1 MLADPDGSA
10 SRLWRVSPCSN
21 GYTATSSSG
30 LDFDDRYAST
40 AEGNR
45 VWLYEPNSGAVQ
57 AWRLF

>member
-1 MLADPDGSA
+1 M
-10 SRLWRVSPCSN
+10 RLWRVSPCSN
-21 GYTATSSSG
+21 GYTATSFSG